1 MTRQILLSISFD
13 GTKYHGFQAQI
24 NAVALTQVIMQALEK
39 VFGEPLEIKG
49 CSRTDSGVHA
59 IDYSASIMIDFP
71 ITCEK
76 IPLALNAYLPMDVR
90 VNSAKEVAL
99 DFHPRYS
106 AKSKT
111 YIYRINNSAID
122 SPFENNYIHRVTGQ
136 LDLESMQK
144 AAQLFCGTHDFKAF
158 MSAGSSIE
166 KNGSSTVRN
175 IIFCEITKE
184 DNVIKLKVTADG
196 FLYHMVRIMIGTI
209 IEIGQGRRKA
219 EDITAIIE
227 SKNRNNAGT
236 TASAKGLF
244 LYSVEY

>member
-1 MTRQILLSISFD
+1 MTRQILLRISFD

-24 NAVALTQVIMQALEK
+24 NAVALTQVMMQALEK

-122 SPFENNYIHRVTGQ
+122 SPFENNYIHRVTGP
-136 LDLESMQK
+136 LDLEAMQK

-166 KNGSSTVRN
+166 KKGSSTVRN
-175 IIFCEITKE
+175 IYFCEITKE

-227 SKNRNNAGT
+227 SKDRNNAGT
-236 TASAKGLF
+236 TSPAKGLF